1 MHELS
6 TISQIPAGASMG
18 NIRHVTSLT
27 LMLLDCDHLG
37 NGGLQHADVP
47 DYRSPH
53 GQPWFPYFLFS
64 LWFFFWVFALSF
76 GLPCWCFCSA

>member
-1 MHELS
+1 MRELS

-47 DYRSPH
+47 KLSIAARSALVSSFSFF
-53 GQPWFPYFLFS
+53 GVIFFFFFS
-64 LWFFFWVFALSF
+64 L
-76 GLPCWCFCSA
+76 GLPRWYFCSA